1 MQIRFLLLI
10 FLFGIFNSCKK
21 NVDAPAPAPADS
33 TQLAQT
39 ALDSALKDAQSFY
52 LWYSQ
57 IPSTFNALSY
67 SDPNTVMTATR
78 AYSIEPGFGTTPV
91 DRWSFGVLQ
100 TDWNQLSG
108 GIGTATGTAAT
119 GDFGLNV
126 FFLVDGNLR
135 VKLVYP
141 QSPAGV
147 AGVQRGWQVTA
158 INGSTNI
165 TIANATFI
173 VNAVYYSAS
182 SAFTFLKPDGSTVN
196 MTLNATTY
204 PEPPVYL
211 DTIYNYGS
219 KTIGYMVINSFL
231 GDTSQVASAFQN
243 TINYFN
249 SQNVTDIVVDLRYNG
264 GGYVS
269 TQQNLANFLAP
280 AAANNALMMKETFN
294 DKHQSYNSSLYFKKK
309 GPLNP
314 NHILFIVSEFTA
326 SASELLIN
334 NLKPYMTV
342 KLIGPGNT
350 DGKPV
355 GFFPIADRNW
365 YVFPVSFRS
374 TNSAGNGEY
383 FNGFTPDAVAA
394 DGLTKNWGEV
404 TESCLAEAIK
414 YITTGTFTPQSVQN
428 YKEDPA
434 VLSGN
439 HLLDQAN
446 FKGMVDPRG
455 IK

>member
-1 MQIRFLLLI
+1 MQIRFLLLLI
-10 FLFGIFNSCKK
+10 LFGIFNSCKK
-21 NVDAPAPAPADS
+21 NVDTPAPTPSDS
-33 TQLAQT
+33 TALAT
-39 ALDSALKDAQSFY
+39 MALDSALIDANSFY
-52 LWYSQ
+52 LWYNQ
-57 IPSTFNALSY
+57 IPSTFNARSY
-67 SDPNTVMTATR
+67 SDPNAVITAIR
-78 AYSIEPGFGTTPV
+78 AYSIEPGFGTAPV

-100 TDWNQLSG
+100 SDWNQLSG
-108 GIGTATGTAAT
+108 GIGTAASTTAT

-126 FFLVDGNLR
+126 FFLVDGDLR

-141 QSPAGV
+141 QSPAGQ
-147 AGVQRGWQVTA
+147 ASIQRGWKITA

-182 SAFTFLKPDGSTVN
+182 TAFTFVKPDGSSVN

-211 DTIYNYGS
+211 DTVYNYGS

-231 GDTSQVASAFQN
+231 GDTSQLATAFQN
-243 TINYFN
+243 TISYFN

-269 TQQNLANFLAP
+269 AQQNLANYLAP
-280 AAANNALMMKETFN
+280 AAANNSLMMKETFN

-309 GPLNP
+309 GLLSP

-355 GFFPIADRNW
+355 GFFPIADGDW

-383 FNGFTPDAVAA
+383 FNGFTPDAITA
-394 DGLTKNWGEV
+394 DGLTKNWGDIS
-404 TESCLAEAIK
+404 ESCLAEAIK
-414 YITTGTFTPQSVQN
+414 YITTGTFTPQSIQN

-439 HLLDQAN
+439 HLLDHAN
-446 FKGMVDPRG
+446 FKGMVDSRG